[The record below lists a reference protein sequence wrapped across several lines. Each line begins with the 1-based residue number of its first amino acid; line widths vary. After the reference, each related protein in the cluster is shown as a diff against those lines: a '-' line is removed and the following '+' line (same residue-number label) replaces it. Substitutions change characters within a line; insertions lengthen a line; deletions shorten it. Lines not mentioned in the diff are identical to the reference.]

1 MTIISITKTIITVGP
16 LRPPSILDLQ
26 ILTITITTMTTITTP
41 DQIHI
46 TMVTTASLTVHDPML
61 KETDGQN
68 LRL

>member
-1 MTIISITKTIITVGP
+1 
-16 LRPPSILDLQ
+16 
-26 ILTITITTMTTITTP
+26 MTTITTP